1 MPRAQRST
9 ATPSAPAPERA
20 AKRPP
25 EPLAYRVDDAAAAI
39 GVSRS
44 KVWELVA
51 EGAIPARKLV
61 GSTVILRTDLEAYLS
76 GLPAARPPST

>member
-9 ATPSAPAPERA
+9 GTTPAAERA
-20 AKRPP
+20 TKRLT
-25 EPLAYRVDDAAAAI
+25 EPLAYRVEGAAAAI

-51 EGAIPARKLV
+51 TGDIPARKLA
-61 GSTVILRTDLEAYLS
+61 GATVVLRSDLEAYLS